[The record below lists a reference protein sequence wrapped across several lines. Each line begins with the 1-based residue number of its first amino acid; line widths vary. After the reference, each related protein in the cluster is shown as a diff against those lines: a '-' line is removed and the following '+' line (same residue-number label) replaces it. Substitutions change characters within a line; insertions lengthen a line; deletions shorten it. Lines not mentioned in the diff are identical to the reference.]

1 VLSARQYTVV
11 LRVGPSRP
19 TRMDPT
25 VAELQAAGL
34 ITIGF
39 DAEGNETWS

>member
-1 VLSARQYTVV
+1 
-11 LRVGPSRP
+11 
-19 TRMDPT
+19 MDAT

-39 DAEGNETWS
+39 DAEGTETWS